1 MIDPEGRKVKDV
13 FPPGREINFASAGRD
28 DPGAPLENLPC
39 NGAPG
44 RRALQMRRY
53 FLKID
58 CPAARGLFVEPE
70 EKFSSAC
77 YKIVNLFCPECGT
90 LDNVIICRCFPSILG
105 AGESARLGKKEVAMS
120 GKRVAQGELAQ
131 TRKKGSGAVW
141 IALGLTAALLLG
153 GMAAMCFYAAGYDKV
168 FPGVTLGDR
177 SLSGLTQDELRQTL
191 TADALLSG
199 EVVITA
205 DGEELGRRTQKELGA
220 YIKEDSLAGTAWSVG
235 REEGGMGWV
244 KNGWTMLTGLLGGR
258 TSADLVVYYNDGTL
272 RQTAEEMAALFD
284 QEQIDGSYELTE
296 DGIYAVKPA
305 DGRTLDQPAL
315 IRAITDLDGGAGTAD
330 APFESVPGRDL
341 DLEAIALELNAE
353 PSPARYDI
361 PTGKV
366 VDGQIGV
373 SLDPQAARFAL
384 DAAAPGEQIRLPADV
399 TYPSM
404 TAQELEAV
412 LFRDVLGST
421 STHVGG
427 TSIRRGNVKLAGEAC
442 NGVVLNDGDIFDY
455 NAVVGKRTTDRGFGA
470 APAYVNGE
478 TVDTIGGGI
487 CQVSSTVY
495 YATLLANLE
504 IVERYAHRYAP
515 NYITWGMD
523 ATVSWGGPEFRFRN
537 NTGYP
542 IRLDVTYDKKN
553 NIKVEI
559 VGTKTDDTYVK
570 MTYKNLGDTPYETER
585 IETEDL
591 PWGTEQRKQSPYT
604 GHQVVSYRNVYKG
617 DGTLISSTQEA
628 KSNYKSRNE
637 IILVGTGGKPV
648 SGGTTIPEFGGESG
662 GEGEPTLPPDDWTD
676 GPILPP
682 EPELPDDGS
691 PGLAIFG

>member
-1 MIDPEGRKVKDV
+1 
-13 FPPGREINFASAGRD
+13 
-28 DPGAPLENLPC
+28 
-39 NGAPG
+39 
-44 RRALQMRRY
+44 
-53 FLKID
+53 
-58 CPAARGLFVEPE
+58 
-70 EKFSSAC
+70 
-77 YKIVNLFCPECGT
+77 
-90 LDNVIICRCFPSILG
+90 
-105 AGESARLGKKEVAMS
+105 MS

-153 GMAAMCFYAAGYDKV
+153 GMAAVCFYAASYDKV

-442 NGVVLNDGDIFDY
+442 NGVILNDGDIFDY
-455 NAVVGKRTTDRGFGA
+455 NAVVGKRTTERGYGA

>member
-1 MIDPEGRKVKDV
+1 
-13 FPPGREINFASAGRD
+13 
-28 DPGAPLENLPC
+28 
-39 NGAPG
+39 
-44 RRALQMRRY
+44 
-53 FLKID
+53 
-58 CPAARGLFVEPE
+58 
-70 EKFSSAC
+70 
-77 YKIVNLFCPECGT
+77 
-90 LDNVIICRCFPSILG
+90 
-105 AGESARLGKKEVAMS
+105 
-120 GKRVAQGELAQ
+120 
-131 TRKKGSGAVW
+131 
-141 IALGLTAALLLG
+141 
-153 GMAAMCFYAAGYDKV
+153 
-168 FPGVTLGDR
+168 
-177 SLSGLTQDELRQTL
+177 
-191 TADALLSG
+191 
-199 EVVITA
+199 
-205 DGEELGRRTQKELGA
+205 
-220 YIKEDSLAGTAWSVG
+220 
-235 REEGGMGWV
+235 
-244 KNGWTMLTGLLGGR
+244 
-258 TSADLVVYYNDGTL
+258 
-272 RQTAEEMAALFD
+272 
-284 QEQIDGSYELTE
+284 
-296 DGIYAVKPA
+296 
-305 DGRTLDQPAL
+305 
-315 IRAITDLDGGAGTAD
+315 
-330 APFESVPGRDL
+330 
-341 DLEAIALELNAE
+341 
-353 PSPARYDI
+353 
-361 PTGKV
+361 
-366 VDGQIGV
+366 
-373 SLDPQAARFAL
+373 
-384 DAAAPGEQIRLPADV
+384 
-399 TYPSM
+399 M

-421 STHVGG
+421 STWVGG
-427 TSIRRGNVKLAGEAC
+427 TSIRRGNVKLAGESC
-442 NGVVLNDGDIFDY
+442 NGVVLNDGDVFDY

-487 CQVSSTVY
+487 CQVSSTIY

-515 NYITWGMD
+515 SYITWGMD

-637 IILVGTGGKPV
+637 IIMVGIGGRPA

-662 GEGEPTLPPDDWTD
+662 GNDGPTLPPDDWTE

>member
-1 MIDPEGRKVKDV
+1 
-13 FPPGREINFASAGRD
+13 
-28 DPGAPLENLPC
+28 
-39 NGAPG
+39 
-44 RRALQMRRY
+44 
-53 FLKID
+53 
-58 CPAARGLFVEPE
+58 
-70 EKFSSAC
+70 
-77 YKIVNLFCPECGT
+77 
-90 LDNVIICRCFPSILG
+90 
-105 AGESARLGKKEVAMS
+105 MS
-120 GKRVAQGELAQ
+120 GKRVAPGEMPQ
-131 TRKKGSGAVW
+131 TKRKGSGAVG
-141 IALGLTAALLLG
+141 IALGITAALLVG
-153 GMAAMCFYAAGYDKV
+153 GMAALCFYAASYDRV

-177 SLSGLTQDELRQTL
+177 SLSGLSQNQLRQTL
-191 TADALLSG
+191 TADSLLSG
-199 EVVITA
+199 EVVLTA
-205 DGEELGRRTQKELGA
+205 GGEELDRRTQKELGA
-220 YIKEDSLAGTAWSVG
+220 YINSESLAGAAWSVG
-235 REEGGMGWV
+235 REEGGLGWI
-244 KNGWTMLTGLLGGR
+244 KNGWTMLTGLLGGHN
-258 TSADLVVYYNDGTL
+258 SSDLVVYYDDDTL
-272 RQTAEEMAALFD
+272 RQTAAEMAALFD
-284 QEQIDGSYELTE
+284 QEQVDGSYELTE

-305 DGRTLDQPAL
+305 EGRTLDQPAL

-366 VDGQIGV
+366 VDGRIGV
-373 SLDPQAARFAL
+373 SLDPQAAQFAL
-384 DAAAPGEQIRLPADV
+384 DAAAPGETVQLPAQV
-399 TYPSM
+399 VYPEL

-421 STHVGG
+421 STWVGG
-427 TSIRRGNVKLAGEAC
+427 TSIRRGNVKLAGESC
-442 NGVVLNDGDIFDY
+442 NGVVLNDGDVFDY

-487 CQVSSTVY
+487 CQVSSTIY

-515 NYITWGMD
+515 SYITWGMD

-637 IILVGTGGKPV
+637 IIMVGIGGRPA

-662 GEGEPTLPPDDWTD
+662 GNDGPTLPPDDWTE

>member
-1 MIDPEGRKVKDV
+1 
-13 FPPGREINFASAGRD
+13 
-28 DPGAPLENLPC
+28 
-39 NGAPG
+39 
-44 RRALQMRRY
+44 
-53 FLKID
+53 
-58 CPAARGLFVEPE
+58 
-70 EKFSSAC
+70 
-77 YKIVNLFCPECGT
+77 
-90 LDNVIICRCFPSILG
+90 
-105 AGESARLGKKEVAMS
+105 MS

-131 TRKKGSGAVW
+131 TKKKGSGAVW
-141 IALGLTAALLLG
+141 IALGIVATLLVG
-153 GMAAMCFYAAGYDKV
+153 GMAGLCAYAASYDKV

-177 SLSGLTQDELRQTL
+177 SLSGLSQDQLRQTL
-191 TADALLSG
+191 TTDALLSG
-199 EVVITA
+199 EVTITA
-205 DGEELGRRTQKELGA
+205 GGEELGRRTQKELGA
-220 YIKEDSLAGTAWSVG
+220 YIDGDALSGAAWQVG
-235 REEGGMGWV
+235 REEGALGWV

-258 TSADLVVYYNDGTL
+258 TSSDLVVYYNDETL
-272 RQTAEEMAALFD
+272 RQTAAEMAALFD

-315 IRAITDLDGGAGTAD
+315 IRAITALDGGAGTAD
-330 APFESVPGRDL
+330 APFEAVPGKEL
-341 DLEAIALELNAE
+341 DLEAIALELNAD

-373 SLDPQAARFAL
+373 NLDPEKAAFAL
-384 DAAAPGEQIRLPADV
+384 DAAAPGERLQLPADV

-404 TAQELEAV
+404 TAEELEAV
-412 LFRDVLGST
+412 LFRDVLGSA

-427 TSIRRGNVKLAGEAC
+427 SSIRRGNVKLAGESC
-442 NGVVLNDGDIFDY
+442 NGVVLNDGDVFDY

-487 CQVSSTVY
+487 CQVSSTIY

-515 NYITWGMD
+515 SYITWGMD
-523 ATVSWGGPEFRFRN
+523 ATVSWGGPEFRFKN
-537 NTGYP
+537 DTGYP
-542 IRLDVTYDKKN
+542 IRLDITYDSKN
-553 NIKVEI
+553 NIKVDI

-570 MTYKNLGDTPYETER
+570 MTYKNLGDIPYETER
-585 IETEDL
+585 IETADL
-591 PWGTEQRKQSPYT
+591 DWGTEQQKQSPYT

-617 DGTLISSTQEA
+617 DGTLISSELEA

-637 IILVGTGGKPV
+637 IILVGTRGKPAM
-648 SGGTTIPEFGGESG
+648 GTTIPEFGGG
-662 GEGEPTLPPDDWTD
+662 TGEGTGGDTGPALPPDDWTD

-682 EPELPDDGS
+682 EEPEKPDDGS

>member
-1 MIDPEGRKVKDV
+1 
-13 FPPGREINFASAGRD
+13 
-28 DPGAPLENLPC
+28 
-39 NGAPG
+39 
-44 RRALQMRRY
+44 
-53 FLKID
+53 
-58 CPAARGLFVEPE
+58 
-70 EKFSSAC
+70 
-77 YKIVNLFCPECGT
+77 
-90 LDNVIICRCFPSILG
+90 
-105 AGESARLGKKEVAMS
+105 MS

-153 GMAAMCFYAAGYDKV
+153 GMAAMCFYAASYDKV

-205 DGEELGRRTQKELGA
+205 GGEELGRRTQKELGA

-330 APFESVPGRDL
+330 APFESVPGREL

-427 TSIRRGNVKLAGEAC
+427 SSIRRGNVKLAGEAC
-442 NGVVLNDGDIFDY
+442 NGVILNDGDIFDY
-455 NAVVGKRTTDRGFGA
+455 NAVVGKRTTERGYGA

-515 NYITWGMD
+515 SYITWGMD

-591 PWGTEQRKQSPYT
+591 AWGTEQQKQSPYT

-682 EPELPDDGS
+682 EPELPGDGS

>member
-1 MIDPEGRKVKDV
+1 
-13 FPPGREINFASAGRD
+13 
-28 DPGAPLENLPC
+28 
-39 NGAPG
+39 
-44 RRALQMRRY
+44 
-53 FLKID
+53 
-58 CPAARGLFVEPE
+58 
-70 EKFSSAC
+70 
-77 YKIVNLFCPECGT
+77 
-90 LDNVIICRCFPSILG
+90 
-105 AGESARLGKKEVAMS
+105 MS
-120 GKRVAQGELAQ
+120 GKRVAPGEMPQ
-131 TRKKGSGAVW
+131 TKRKGSGAVG
-141 IALGLTAALLLG
+141 IALGITAALLVG
-153 GMAAMCFYAAGYDKV
+153 GMAALCFYAASYDRV

-177 SLSGLTQDELRQTL
+177 SLSGLSQNQLRQTL
-191 TADALLSG
+191 TADSLLSG
-199 EVVITA
+199 EVVLTA
-205 DGEELGRRTQKELGA
+205 GGEELGRRTQKELGA
-220 YIKEDSLAGTAWSVG
+220 YINSESLAGAAWSVG
-235 REEGGMGWV
+235 REEGGLGWI
-244 KNGWTMLTGLLGGR
+244 KNGWTMLTGLLGGHN
-258 TSADLVVYYNDGTL
+258 SSDLVVYYDDDTL
-272 RQTAEEMAALFD
+272 RQTAAEMAALFD
-284 QEQIDGSYELTE
+284 QEQVDGSYELTE

-305 DGRTLDQPAL
+305 EGRTLDQPAL
-315 IRAITDLDGGAGTAD
+315 IRAITDLDGGAGTTD

-366 VDGQIGV
+366 VDGRIGV
-373 SLDPQAARFAL
+373 SLDPQAAQFAL
-384 DAAAPGEQIRLPADV
+384 DAAAPGEGIRLPADV

-421 STHVGG
+421 STWVGG
-427 TSIRRGNVKLAGEAC
+427 TSIRRGNVKLAGESC
-442 NGVVLNDGDIFDY
+442 NGVVLNDGDVFDY

-487 CQVSSTVY
+487 CQVSSTIY

-515 NYITWGMD
+515 SYITWGMD

-591 PWGTEQRKQSPYT
+591 AWGTEQQKQSPYT
-604 GHQVVSYRNVYKG
+604 GHQVVSYRNIYKG

-637 IILVGTGGKPV
+637 IIMVGIGGRPA

-662 GEGEPTLPPDDWTD
+662 GNDGPTLPPDDWTE

-691 PGLAIFG
+691 PGLSIFG

>member
-1 MIDPEGRKVKDV
+1 
-13 FPPGREINFASAGRD
+13 
-28 DPGAPLENLPC
+28 
-39 NGAPG
+39 
-44 RRALQMRRY
+44 
-53 FLKID
+53 
-58 CPAARGLFVEPE
+58 
-70 EKFSSAC
+70 
-77 YKIVNLFCPECGT
+77 
-90 LDNVIICRCFPSILG
+90 
-105 AGESARLGKKEVAMS
+105 MS

-515 NYITWGMD
+515 SYITWGMD

>member
-1 MIDPEGRKVKDV
+1 
-13 FPPGREINFASAGRD
+13 
-28 DPGAPLENLPC
+28 
-39 NGAPG
+39 
-44 RRALQMRRY
+44 
-53 FLKID
+53 
-58 CPAARGLFVEPE
+58 
-70 EKFSSAC
+70 
-77 YKIVNLFCPECGT
+77 
-90 LDNVIICRCFPSILG
+90 
-105 AGESARLGKKEVAMS
+105 MS

-131 TRKKGSGAVW
+131 TKKKGSGAVW
-141 IALGLTAALLLG
+141 IALGIVAALLVG
-153 GMAAMCFYAAGYDKV
+153 GMAGLCAYAAGYDKV

-177 SLSGLTQDELRQTL
+177 SLSGLSQDQLRQTL
-191 TADALLSG
+191 TTDALLSG
-199 EVVITA
+199 EVTITA
-205 DGEELGRRTQKELGA
+205 GGEELGRRTQKELGA
-220 YIKEDSLAGTAWSVG
+220 YINGEALSEAAWRAG
-235 REEGGMGWV
+235 REEGALGWV

-258 TSADLVVYYNDGTL
+258 TSSDLVVYYNDETL
-272 RQTAEEMAALFD
+272 RQTAAEMAALFD
-284 QEQIDGSYELTE
+284 REQIDGSYELTE

-315 IRAITDLDGGAGTAD
+315 IRAITALDGGAGTAD
-330 APFESVPGRDL
+330 APFEDVPGREL
-341 DLEAIALELNAE
+341 DLEAIALELNAD

-373 SLDPQAARFAL
+373 NLDPEKAAFAL
-384 DAAAPGEQIRLPADV
+384 DAAAPGERLRLPADV

-404 TAQELEAV
+404 TAAELEAV
-412 LFRDVLGST
+412 LFRDVLGSA

-427 TSIRRGNVKLAGEAC
+427 TSIRRGNVKLAGESC
-442 NGVVLNDGDIFDY
+442 NGVVLNDGDVFDY

-487 CQVSSTVY
+487 CQVSSTIY

-515 NYITWGMD
+515 SYITWGMD
-523 ATVSWGGPEFRFRN
+523 ATVSWGGPEFRFKN
-537 NTGYP
+537 DTGYP
-542 IRLDVTYDKKN
+542 IRLDVTYDSKN
-553 NIKVEI
+553 NIKVDI

-570 MTYKNLGDTPYETER
+570 MTYKNLGDIPYETER
-585 IETEDL
+585 IETADL
-591 PWGTEQRKQSPYT
+591 DWGTEQQKQSPYT

-637 IILVGTGGKPV
+637 IILVGTRGKPAM
-648 SGGTTIPEFGGESG
+648 GTTIPEFGGGTG
-662 GEGEPTLPPDDWTD
+662 GGTGPTLPPDDWTD
-676 GPILPP
+676 GAILPP

-691 PGLAIFG
+691 PGLSIFG

>member
-1 MIDPEGRKVKDV
+1 
-13 FPPGREINFASAGRD
+13 
-28 DPGAPLENLPC
+28 
-39 NGAPG
+39 
-44 RRALQMRRY
+44 
-53 FLKID
+53 
-58 CPAARGLFVEPE
+58 
-70 EKFSSAC
+70 
-77 YKIVNLFCPECGT
+77 
-90 LDNVIICRCFPSILG
+90 
-105 AGESARLGKKEVAMS
+105 MS

-131 TRKKGSGAVW
+131 TKKKGSGAVW
-141 IALGLTAALLLG
+141 IALGIVAALLVG
-153 GMAAMCFYAAGYDKV
+153 GMAGLCAYAASYDKV

-177 SLSGLTQDELRQTL
+177 SLSGLSQDQLRQTL
-191 TADALLSG
+191 TTDALLSG
-199 EVVITA
+199 EVTITA
-205 DGEELGRRTQKELGA
+205 GGEELGRRTQKELGA
-220 YIKEDSLAGTAWSVG
+220 YIDGDALSGAAWQVG
-235 REEGGMGWV
+235 REEGALGWV

-258 TSADLVVYYNDGTL
+258 TSSDLVVYYNDETL
-272 RQTAEEMAALFD
+272 RQTAAEMAALFD

-315 IRAITDLDGGAGTAD
+315 IRAITALDGGAGTAD
-330 APFESVPGRDL
+330 APFEAVPGKEL
-341 DLEAIALELNAE
+341 DLEAIALELNAD

-373 SLDPQAARFAL
+373 NLDPEKAAFAL
-384 DAAAPGEQIRLPADV
+384 DAAAPGERLQLPADV

-404 TAQELEAV
+404 TAEELEAV
-412 LFRDVLGST
+412 LFRDVLGSA

-427 TSIRRGNVKLAGEAC
+427 SSIRRGNVKLAGESC
-442 NGVVLNDGDIFDY
+442 NGVVLNDGDVFDY

-487 CQVSSTVY
+487 CQVSSTIY

-515 NYITWGMD
+515 SYITWGMD
-523 ATVSWGGPEFRFRN
+523 ATVSWGGPEFRFKN
-537 NTGYP
+537 DTGYP
-542 IRLDVTYDKKN
+542 IRLDVTYDSKN
-553 NIKVEI
+553 NIKVDI

-570 MTYKNLGDTPYETER
+570 MTYKNLGDIPYETER
-585 IETEDL
+585 IETADL
-591 PWGTEQRKQSPYT
+591 DWGTEQQKQSPYT

-617 DGTLISSTQEA
+617 DGTLISSELEA

-637 IILVGTGGKPV
+637 IILVGTRGKPAM
-648 SGGTTIPEFGGESG
+648 GTTIPEFGGG
-662 GEGEPTLPPDDWTD
+662 TGEGTGGDTGPTLPPDDWTD

-682 EPELPDDGS
+682 EEPEKPDDGS

>member
-1 MIDPEGRKVKDV
+1 
-13 FPPGREINFASAGRD
+13 
-28 DPGAPLENLPC
+28 
-39 NGAPG
+39 
-44 RRALQMRRY
+44 
-53 FLKID
+53 
-58 CPAARGLFVEPE
+58 
-70 EKFSSAC
+70 
-77 YKIVNLFCPECGT
+77 
-90 LDNVIICRCFPSILG
+90 
-105 AGESARLGKKEVAMS
+105 MS
-120 GKRVAQGELAQ
+120 GKRVAPGEMPQ
-131 TRKKGSGAVW
+131 TKRKGSGAVG
-141 IALGLTAALLLG
+141 IALGITAALLVG
-153 GMAAMCFYAAGYDKV
+153 GMAALCFYAASYDRV

-177 SLSGLTQDELRQTL
+177 SLSGLSQNQLRQTL
-191 TADALLSG
+191 TADSLLSG
-199 EVVITA
+199 EVVLTA
-205 DGEELGRRTQKELGA
+205 GGEELDRRTQKELGA
-220 YIKEDSLAGTAWSVG
+220 YINSESLAGAAWSVG
-235 REEGGMGWV
+235 REEGGLGWI
-244 KNGWTMLTGLLGGR
+244 KNGWTMLTGLLGGHN
-258 TSADLVVYYNDGTL
+258 SSDLVVYYDDDTL
-272 RQTAEEMAALFD
+272 RQTAAEMAALFD
-284 QEQIDGSYELTE
+284 QAPVDGSYELTE

-305 DGRTLDQPAL
+305 EGRTLDQPAL

-366 VDGQIGV
+366 VDGRIGV
-373 SLDPQAARFAL
+373 SLDPQAAQFAL
-384 DAAAPGEQIRLPADV
+384 DAAAPGERTRLPADV

-421 STHVGG
+421 STWVGG
-427 TSIRRGNVKLAGEAC
+427 TSIRRGNVKLAGESC
-442 NGVVLNDGDIFDY
+442 NGVVLNDGDVFDY

-487 CQVSSTVY
+487 CQVSSTIY

-515 NYITWGMD
+515 SYITWGMD

-637 IILVGTGGKPV
+637 IIMVGIGGRPA

-662 GEGEPTLPPDDWTD
+662 GNDGPTLPPDDWTE

>member
-1 MIDPEGRKVKDV
+1 
-13 FPPGREINFASAGRD
+13 
-28 DPGAPLENLPC
+28 
-39 NGAPG
+39 
-44 RRALQMRRY
+44 
-53 FLKID
+53 
-58 CPAARGLFVEPE
+58 
-70 EKFSSAC
+70 
-77 YKIVNLFCPECGT
+77 
-90 LDNVIICRCFPSILG
+90 
-105 AGESARLGKKEVAMS
+105 MS
-120 GKRVAQGELAQ
+120 GKRVAPGEMPQ
-131 TRKKGSGAVW
+131 TKRKGSGAVG
-141 IALGLTAALLLG
+141 IALGITAALLVG
-153 GMAAMCFYAAGYDKV
+153 GMAALCFYAASYDRV

-177 SLSGLTQDELRQTL
+177 SLSGLSQNQLRQTL
-191 TADALLSG
+191 TADSLLSG
-199 EVVITA
+199 EVVLTA
-205 DGEELGRRTQKELGA
+205 GGEELGRRTQKELGA
-220 YIKEDSLAGTAWSVG
+220 YINSESLAGAAWSVG
-235 REEGGMGWV
+235 REEGGLGWI
-244 KNGWTMLTGLLGGR
+244 KNGWTMLTGLLGGHN
-258 TSADLVVYYNDGTL
+258 SSDLVVYYDDDTL
-272 RQTAEEMAALFD
+272 RQTAAEMAALFD
-284 QEQIDGSYELTE
+284 QEQVDGSYELTE

-305 DGRTLDQPAL
+305 EGRTLDQPAL

-366 VDGQIGV
+366 VDGRIGV
-373 SLDPQAARFAL
+373 SLDPQAAQFAL
-384 DAAAPGEQIRLPADV
+384 DAAERIRLPADV

-421 STHVGG
+421 STWVGG
-427 TSIRRGNVKLAGEAC
+427 TSIRRGNVKLAGESC
-442 NGVVLNDGDIFDY
+442 NGVVLNDGDVFDY

-487 CQVSSTVY
+487 CQVSSTIY

-515 NYITWGMD
+515 SYITWGMD

-542 IRLDVTYDKKN
+542 IRVDVTYDKKN

-591 PWGTEQRKQSPYT
+591 AWGTEQQKQSPYT
-604 GHQVVSYRNVYKG
+604 GHQVVSYRNIYKG

-637 IILVGTGGKPV
+637 IIMVGIGGRPA

-662 GEGEPTLPPDDWTD
+662 GGNDGPTLPPDDWTE

>member
-1 MIDPEGRKVKDV
+1 
-13 FPPGREINFASAGRD
+13 
-28 DPGAPLENLPC
+28 
-39 NGAPG
+39 
-44 RRALQMRRY
+44 
-53 FLKID
+53 
-58 CPAARGLFVEPE
+58 
-70 EKFSSAC
+70 
-77 YKIVNLFCPECGT
+77 
-90 LDNVIICRCFPSILG
+90 
-105 AGESARLGKKEVAMS
+105 MS

-442 NGVVLNDGDIFDY
+442 NGVILNDGDIFDY

-515 NYITWGMD
+515 SYITWGMD